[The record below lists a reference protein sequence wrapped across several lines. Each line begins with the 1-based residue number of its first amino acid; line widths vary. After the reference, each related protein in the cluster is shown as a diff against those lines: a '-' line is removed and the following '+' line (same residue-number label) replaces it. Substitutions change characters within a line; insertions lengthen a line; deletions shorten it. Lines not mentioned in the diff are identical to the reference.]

1 MLQLPAAALK
11 SFTTQ
16 GAYVNIMIVGIVF
29 LYDNDIYIGWLV
41 QFVWSSVILFKGLA
55 ALASIEYRPCEV
67 GAVVSI

>member
-16 GAYVNIMIVGIVF
+16 GAYVNIMIVGTVL
-29 LYDNDIYIGWLV
+29 LYDIYIGWLV